1 MIIFY
6 FKEAFKSIFHAKA
19 SFILTLITLSI
30 AVILI
35 AASVGAIQLSEIF
48 ENKLKNNVKVT
59 LFLQDSVKQNSV
71 SICEEELQ
79 SLKFINEVTYISK
92 DKAAESFI
100 RETGE
105 DFMEILDYNPLPAS
119 FIIQLNAEFVTEDS
133 VESIVIDLQK
143 YTWADEVVSGNR
155 FIYRVL
161 KYVDDSKQYLFIITL
176 IILLISIYLV
186 YSTTRL
192 ITESRMKEL
201 ETMKLVGAKLST
213 IKIPIVI
220 NNLAAGIIA
229 GIVGVLI
236 FELVNSEIGDYQ
248 FLVNFV
254 KDKKI
259 FYYILLLIIS
269 PALSLLVTLFAL
281 RKLTLKI

>member
-35 AASVGAIQLSEIF
+35 AASVGAIRLSEIF
-48 ENKLKNNVKVT
+48 ENKLKNNVKVI
-59 LFLQDSVKQNSV
+59 LFLQDSIKQNSV
-71 SICEEELQ
+71 SICEEELK

-105 DFMEILDYNPLPAS
+105 DFREILDYNPLPAS

-143 YTWADEVVSGNR
+143 YAWVDEVVSGNR

-161 KYVDDSKQYLFIITL
+161 KYVDDSKQYLFIITV

-201 ETMKLVGAKLST
+201 ETMKLVGAKLLT

>member
-6 FKEAFKSIFHAKA
+6 FKEAFKSVFHAKA
-19 SFILTLITLSI
+19 SFILTLITLCI

-48 ENKLKNNVKVT
+48 ENKLKKNVKVT

-71 SICEEELQ
+71 PFCKEELQ
-79 SLKFINEVTYISK
+79 ALKFTNNVTYTSK
-92 DKAAESFI
+92 EKAAENFI

-105 DFMEILDYNPLPAS
+105 DFREILDYNPLPAS
-119 FIIQLNAEFVTEDS
+119 FIIQLKTEFVAKDS
-133 VESIVIDLQK
+133 VENIVADLQK
-143 YTWADEVVSGNR
+143 YTWVDEVVSGNS

-161 KYVDDSKQYLFIITL
+161 KYVDESKQYLFIITV

-192 ITESRMKEL
+192 ITENRMKEL

-213 IKIPIVI
+213 IKMPIVI
-220 NNLAAGIIA
+220 NNLAAGVIA
-229 GIVGVLI
+229 GIISVLI
-236 FELVNSEIGDYQ
+236 FELVNSEISSYQ

-254 KDKKI
+254 KDNKV
-259 FYYILLLIIS
+259 FYYVLLLIIS
-269 PALSLLVTLFAL
+269 PTLSLLVTLFAL

>member
-6 FKEAFKSIFHAKA
+6 FKEAFKSIFYAKA
-19 SFILTLITLSI
+19 SFILTIITLSI

-71 SICEEELQ
+71 SFCQEKLL
-79 SLKFINEVTYISK
+79 SLKFTNAVTYISK
-92 DKAAESFI
+92 EKAAENFI

-105 DFMEILDYNPLPAS
+105 DFREILDYNPLPAS
-119 FIIQLNAEFVTEDS
+119 FIIQLKTEFVAKDS
-133 VESIVIDLQK
+133 VENFVADLQK
-143 YTWADEVVSGNR
+143 YTWVDEVVSGNS

-161 KYVDDSKQYLFIITL
+161 KYVDESKQYLFILTA
-176 IILLISIYLV
+176 IILLISIYIV

-192 ITESRMKEL
+192 ITENRMKEL

-213 IKIPIVI
+213 IKTPIII
-220 NNLAAGIIA
+220 NNLAAGVIA
-229 GIVGVLI
+229 GIISVLI
-236 FELVNSEIGDYQ
+236 FELFNSEISTFQ

-254 KDKKI
+254 NDNKM
-259 FYYILLLIIS
+259 FYYALLLIVS
-269 PALSLLVTLFAL
+269 PILSLFVTLFAL

>member
-30 AVILI
+30 TVILI

-59 LFLQDSVKQNSV
+59 LFLKDSVKQNSV
-71 SICEEELQ
+71 SICEEELH

-105 DFMEILDYNPLPAS
+105 DFREILDYNPLPAS

-143 YTWADEVVSGNR
+143 YAWVDEVVSGNR

-161 KYVDDSKQYLFIITL
+161 KYVDDSKQYLFIITF

-201 ETMKLVGAKLST
+201 ETMKLVGAKLLT

-236 FELVNSEIGDYQ
+236 FELVNSGIGDYQ

>member
-6 FKEAFKSIFHAKA
+6 FKEAINSIFHAKA
-19 SFILTLITLSI
+19 SFILTLITLCI

-48 ENKLKNNVKVT
+48 ENKLKNNVKIT

-71 SICEEELQ
+71 TFYKDELQ
-79 SLKFINEVTYISK
+79 SLKFTNSVTYISK
-92 DKAAESFI
+92 ESAADNFI
-100 RETGE
+100 KETGE
-105 DFMEILDYNPLPAS
+105 DFREILDYNPLPAS
-119 FIIQLNAEFVTEDS
+119 FIIQLKAEFVSKDS
-133 VESIVIDLQK
+133 VENIVADFQK
-143 YTWADEVVSGNR
+143 YTWVNEVVAGNN

-161 KYVDDSKQYLFIITL
+161 KYVDESKHYLFIVTI

-192 ITESRMKEL
+192 ITENRMKEL

-213 IKIPIVI
+213 IKMPIVI

-229 GIVGVLI
+229 GIISVLI
-236 FELVNSEIGDYQ
+236 FEMFNSEISSYQ

-254 KDKKI
+254 KDNKV
-259 FYYILLLIIS
+259 FYYLLLLIIG
-269 PALSLLVTLFAL
+269 PTLSLLVTLFAL
-281 RKLTLKI
+281 RKLSLKI

>member
-6 FKEAFKSIFHAKA
+6 FKEAIKSIFHAKA
-19 SFILTLITLSI
+19 SFILTLITLCI

-48 ENKLKNNVKVT
+48 ENKLKKNVKLT

-71 SICEEELQ
+71 TFCKEELQ
-79 SLKFINEVTYISK
+79 SLKFTNSVTYISK
-92 DKAAESFI
+92 ERAADNFI
-100 RETGE
+100 KETGE
-105 DFMEILDYNPLPAS
+105 DFREILDYNPLPAS
-119 FIIQLNAEFVTEDS
+119 FIIQLEAEFVPKDS
-133 VESIVIDLQK
+133 VENIVVDLQK
-143 YTWADEVVSGNR
+143 YTWVDEVVTGNN

-161 KYVDDSKQYLFIITL
+161 KYVDESKQYLFIITI

-192 ITESRMKEL
+192 ITENRMKEL

-229 GIVGVLI
+229 GIISVLI
-236 FELVNSEIGDYQ
+236 FEMVKSEISSYQ

-254 KDKKI
+254 KDNKV
-259 FYYILLLIIS
+259 FYHVLLLIIGPS
-269 PALSLLVTLFAL
+269 LSLLVTLIAL
-281 RKLTLKI
+281 RKLSLKI

>member
-6 FKEAFKSIFHAKA
+6 FKEAFKSIFRAKA
-19 SFILTLITLSI
+19 SFILTLISLSI
-30 AVILI
+30 AAILI

-59 LFLQDSVKQNSV
+59 LFLQDSVKQI
-71 SICEEELQ
+71 SIPFCKEELQ
-79 SLKFINEVTYISK
+79 SLKFTNAVTYISK
-92 DKAAESFI
+92 KKAAENFI
-100 RETGE
+100 KETGE
-105 DFMEILDYNPLPAS
+105 DFREILDYNPLPAS
-119 FIIQLNAEFVTEDS
+119 FIIQLKAEFVVKDS
-133 VESIVIDLQK
+133 VENIVTDLQK
-143 YTWADEVVSGNR
+143 YTWVDEVVTGNN

-161 KYVDDSKQYLFIITL
+161 KYVDESKQYLFIITV

-192 ITESRMKEL
+192 ITENRMKEL

-213 IKIPIVI
+213 IKMPIVI
-220 NNLAAGIIA
+220 NNITAGIFAGIIS
-229 GIVGVLI
+229 VLI
-236 FELVNSEIGDYQ
+236 FELVNSEISSYQ

-254 KDKKI
+254 KDNKV
-259 FYYILLLIIS
+259 FYYALLLIVS
-269 PALSLLVTLFAL
+269 PILSLFVTLFAL

>member
-48 ENKLKNNVKVT
+48 ENKLKKNVKLT

-71 SICEEELQ
+71 TLCKEELQ
-79 SLKFINEVTYISK
+79 SLKFKNGVTFISK
-92 DKAAESFI
+92 EKAAENFI
-100 RETGE
+100 KETGE
-105 DFMEILDYNPLPAS
+105 DFREILDYNPLPAS
-119 FIIQLNAEFVTEDS
+119 FIVELKTDFVTKDS
-133 VESIVIDLQK
+133 VENIIADLQK
-143 YTWADEVVSGNR
+143 YTWIDEVVSGNS

-161 KYVDDSKQYLFIITL
+161 KYVDESKQYLFIITV

-192 ITESRMKEL
+192 ITENRMNEL

-220 NNLAAGIIA
+220 NNIVAGIIA
-229 GIVGVLI
+229 GIISVLI
-236 FELVNSEIGDYQ
+236 FELVNSEISNYQ

-254 KDKKI
+254 RVNKV
-259 FYYILLLIIS
+259 FYYALLLILS
-269 PALSLLVTLFAL
+269 PILSLSVTLFAL

>member
-105 DFMEILDYNPLPAS
+105 DFREILDYNPLPAS

-143 YTWADEVVSGNR
+143 YAWVDEVVSGNR

-161 KYVDDSKQYLFIITL
+161 KYVDDSKQYLFIITV

-201 ETMKLVGAKLST
+201 ETMKLVGAKLLT

>member
-6 FKEAFKSIFHAKA
+6 FKEAFKSIFHAKT

-48 ENKLKNNVKVT
+48 ENKLKKNVKVT
-59 LFLQDSVKQNSV
+59 LFLQDSIKQNSV
-71 SICEEELQ
+71 PSCKEELQ
-79 SLKFINEVTYISK
+79 SLKYTNAVTYISK
-92 DKAAESFI
+92 EKAAENFI
-100 RETGE
+100 KETGE
-105 DFMEILDYNPLPAS
+105 DFREILDYNPLPAS
-119 FIIQLNAEFVTEDS
+119 FIIQLKTKFVAKDT
-133 VESIVIDLQK
+133 VEYIVADLQK
-143 YTWADEVVSGNR
+143 FAWVDEVVAGNS

-161 KYVDDSKQYLFIITL
+161 KYIDESKQYLFIITV

-192 ITESRMKEL
+192 ITENRMKEL

-213 IKIPIVI
+213 IKMPIVI
-220 NNLAAGIIA
+220 NNITAGIIA
-229 GIVGVLI
+229 GIISVLI
-236 FELVNSEIGDYQ
+236 FELVNSEISGYQ

-254 KDKKI
+254 KGNKV
-259 FYYILLLIIS
+259 FYYALLLIIS
-269 PALSLLVTLFAL
+269 PILSLFVTLFAL

>member
-6 FKEAFKSIFHAKA
+6 FKEALRSIFHAKA

-35 AASVGAIQLSEIF
+35 AASVSAIQLSEIF
-48 ENKLKNNVKVT
+48 ENKLKNNVKIT

-71 SICEEELQ
+71 SICEEELR
-79 SLKFINEVTYISK
+79 SLKFTNEVTYISK
-92 DKAAESFI
+92 DKAAENFI

-105 DFMEILDYNPLPAS
+105 DFREILDYNPLPAS
-119 FIIQLNAEFVTEDS
+119 FIIQLNAEFVAEDS
-133 VESIVIDLQK
+133 VENIVAGIQK
-143 YTWADEVVSGNR
+143 YTWVDEVVFGNS

-161 KYVDDSKQYLFIITL
+161 KYADESKQYLFIITV
-176 IILLISIYLV
+176 IILLISVYLV

-192 ITESRMKEL
+192 ITENRMKEL

-213 IKIPIVI
+213 IKTPIVI

-229 GIVGVLI
+229 GIIGVLI
-236 FELVNSEIGDYQ
+236 FELVNSEISDYQ

-269 PALSLLVTLFAL
+269 PVLSLLVTLFAL

>member
-59 LFLQDSVKQNSV
+59 LFLRDSVKQNSV

>member
-19 SFILTLITLSI
+19 SFILTFITLSI

-35 AASVGAIQLSEIF
+35 AASVGAIQLSELF
-48 ENKLKNNVKVT
+48 ENKLKKNVKLT

-71 SICEEELQ
+71 TSCKEELQ
-79 SLKFINEVTYISK
+79 SLKFTNGVTFISK
-92 DKAAESFI
+92 EKAAENFI
-100 RETGE
+100 KETGE
-105 DFMEILDYNPLPAS
+105 DFREILDYNPLPAS
-119 FIIQLNAEFVTEDS
+119 FIIQLKTDFVARDS
-133 VESIVIDLQK
+133 VENIMADLQK
-143 YTWADEVVSGNR
+143 YTWVDEVVSGNS

-161 KYVDDSKQYLFIITL
+161 KYVDESKQYLFIITV
-176 IILLISIYLV
+176 IILLISIYLI

-192 ITESRMKEL
+192 IIENRMNEL

-220 NNLAAGIIA
+220 NNIVAGIIA
-229 GIVGVLI
+229 GIISVLI
-236 FELVNSEIGDYQ
+236 FELVNSEISSYQ
-248 FLVNFV
+248 FLVKFV
-254 KDKKI
+254 QDNKV
-259 FYYILLLIIS
+259 FYYALLLILS
-269 PALSLLVTLFAL
+269 PILSLSVTLFAL

>member
-6 FKEAFKSIFHAKA
+6 FKEALKSIFHAKA

-48 ENKLKNNVKVT
+48 ENKLKKNVKVT
-59 LFLQDSVKQNSV
+59 LFLQDSVKQNFV
-71 SICEEELQ
+71 SFCTEELL
-79 SLKFINEVTYISK
+79 SLKSTNAVTYISK
-92 DKAAESFI
+92 EKAAENFI

-105 DFMEILDYNPLPAS
+105 DFREILDYNPLPAS
-119 FIIQLNAEFVTEDS
+119 FIIQLKTDYVAKDSIENFVA
-133 VESIVIDLQK
+133 DLQK
-143 YTWADEVVSGNR
+143 YTWVDEVVSGNS

-161 KYVDDSKQYLFIITL
+161 KYVDESKQYLFIITV

-192 ITESRMKEL
+192 ITENRMKEL

-220 NNLAAGIIA
+220 NNLAAGVIA
-229 GIVGVLI
+229 GIISVLI
-236 FELVNSEIGDYQ
+236 FELVNSEINTYQ

-254 KDKKI
+254 KDNKV
-259 FYYILLLIIS
+259 FYYALLLIIS
-269 PALSLLVTLFAL
+269 PILSLLVSLFAL

>member
-6 FKEAFKSIFHAKA
+6 FKEAIKSIFHAKA
-19 SFILTLITLSI
+19 SFILTLITLCI

-48 ENKLKNNVKVT
+48 ENKLKKNVKLT

-71 SICEEELQ
+71 TFCKEELH
-79 SLKFINEVTYISK
+79 SLKFTNSVTYISK
-92 DKAAESFI
+92 ERAADNFI
-100 RETGE
+100 KETGE
-105 DFMEILDYNPLPAS
+105 DFREILDYNPLPAS
-119 FIIQLNAEFVTEDS
+119 FIIQLEAEFVPKDS
-133 VESIVIDLQK
+133 VENIVVDLQK
-143 YTWADEVVSGNR
+143 YTWVDEVVTGNN

-161 KYVDDSKQYLFIITL
+161 KYVDESKQYLFIITI

-192 ITESRMKEL
+192 ITENRMKEL

-213 IKIPIVI
+213 IKMPIVI

-229 GIVGVLI
+229 GIISVLI
-236 FELVNSEIGDYQ
+236 FEMVKSEISSYQ

-254 KDKKI
+254 KDNKV
-259 FYYILLLIIS
+259 FYHVLLLIIGPS
-269 PALSLLVTLFAL
+269 LSLLVTLIAL
-281 RKLTLKI
+281 RKLSLKI

>member
-6 FKEAFKSIFHAKA
+6 FKEAFKSIFRAKA
-19 SFILTLITLSI
+19 SFILTLISLSI
-30 AVILI
+30 AAILI

-71 SICEEELQ
+71 PFCKEELQ
-79 SLKFINEVTYISK
+79 TLKFTNAVTYISK
-92 DKAAESFI
+92 ENAAENFI
-100 RETGE
+100 KETGE
-105 DFMEILDYNPLPAS
+105 DFREILDYNPLPAS
-119 FIIQLNAEFVTEDS
+119 FIIQLKTEFVAKDS
-133 VESIVIDLQK
+133 VENIVADLQK
-143 YTWADEVVSGNR
+143 YTWVDEVITGNS

-161 KYVDDSKQYLFIITL
+161 KYVDESKQYLFIITV

-192 ITESRMKEL
+192 ITENRMKEL

-213 IKIPIVI
+213 IKMPIVI
-220 NNLAAGIIA
+220 NNITAGIIA
-229 GIVGVLI
+229 GIICVLI
-236 FELVNSEIGDYQ
+236 FELVNSEISSYQ

-254 KDKKI
+254 KDNKV
-259 FYYILLLIIS
+259 FYYALLLIIS
-269 PALSLLVTLFAL
+269 PILSLFVTLFAL

>member
-6 FKEAFKSIFHAKA
+6 IKEAFKSIFHAKA

-59 LFLQDSVKQNSV
+59 LFLQDSVKQNSI
-71 SICEEELQ
+71 SICQEELL
-79 SLKFINEVTYISK
+79 SLKFTNAVAYISK
-92 DKAAESFI
+92 EKAAENFI

-105 DFMEILDYNPLPAS
+105 DFKEILDYNPLPAS
-119 FIIQLNAEFVTEDS
+119 FIIQLKTEFVAKDS
-133 VESIVIDLQK
+133 IDNFVTDLQK
-143 YTWADEVVSGNR
+143 YTWVDEVVSGNS

-161 KYVDDSKQYLFIITL
+161 KYVDDSKQYLFIITV

-192 ITESRMKEL
+192 ITENRMKEL

-213 IKIPIVI
+213 IKTPIII
-220 NNLAAGIIA
+220 NNLAAGVIA
-229 GIVGVLI
+229 GIISVLI
-236 FELVNSEIGDYQ
+236 FELVNSEINTYQ
-248 FLVNFV
+248 FLSNFV
-254 KDKKI
+254 KDNKM
-259 FYYILLLIIS
+259 FYYALLLIVS
-269 PALSLLVTLFAL
+269 PILSLLVTLFAL

>member
-1 MIIFY
+1 MIIFH

-30 AVILI
+30 AVTLI

-71 SICEEELQ
+71 SICEEELH

-105 DFMEILDYNPLPAS
+105 DFREILDYNPLPAS

-143 YTWADEVVSGNR
+143 YEWADEVVSGNR

-161 KYVDDSKQYLFIITL
+161 KYVDDSKQYLFIITV

-201 ETMKLVGAKLST
+201 ETMKLVGAKLLT

>member
-6 FKEAFKSIFHAKA
+6 FKEALRSIFHAKA
-19 SFILTLITLSI
+19 SFILTLITLCI
-30 AVILI
+30 AAILI
-35 AASVGAIQLSEIF
+35 AASVSAIQLSEIF

-79 SLKFINEVTYISK
+79 SLKYSNEVTYLSK
-92 DKAAESFI
+92 DKAAENFI
-100 RETGE
+100 KETGE
-105 DFMEILDYNPLPAS
+105 DFREILDYNPLPAS
-119 FIIQLNAEFVTEDS
+119 FIIQLSAEFVAEDS
-133 VESIVIDLQK
+133 VESIVADLQR
-143 YTWADEVVSGNR
+143 YTWVDEVVFGNS

-161 KYVDDSKQYLFIITL
+161 KYVDESKQYLFIITV
-176 IILLISIYLV
+176 IILLISVYLV

-192 ITESRMKEL
+192 ITENRMKEL

-213 IKIPIVI
+213 IKAPIVI

-229 GIVGVLI
+229 GIIGVLI
-236 FELVNSEIGDYQ
+236 FELVNSEISDYQ

-269 PALSLLVTLFAL
+269 PGLSLLVTLFAL